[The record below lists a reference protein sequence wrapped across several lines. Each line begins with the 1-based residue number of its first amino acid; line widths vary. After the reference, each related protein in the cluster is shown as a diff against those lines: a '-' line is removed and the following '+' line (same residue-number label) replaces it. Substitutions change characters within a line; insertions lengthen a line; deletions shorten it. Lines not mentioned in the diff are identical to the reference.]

1 MLVTKCRRKCLT
13 AKMLNRLHE
22 LCRGVFEQWNIRLE
36 EFGGE
41 EDHVDLLIDI
51 HPNVTL
57 SRFVNNLKTVTSRIL
72 RKEFSDELA
81 RFYYK
86 RVLWTRAYCIISA
99 GGAPLSVLRDYIQ
112 NQGDH

>member
-1 MLVTKCRRKCLT
+1 MLTR
-13 AKMLNRLHE
+13 LNE
-22 LCRGVFEQWNIRLE
+22 LCRRLCAQWNIRLE
-36 EFGGE
+36 AFGGD
-41 EDHVDLLIDI
+41 EDHVHLLLDM